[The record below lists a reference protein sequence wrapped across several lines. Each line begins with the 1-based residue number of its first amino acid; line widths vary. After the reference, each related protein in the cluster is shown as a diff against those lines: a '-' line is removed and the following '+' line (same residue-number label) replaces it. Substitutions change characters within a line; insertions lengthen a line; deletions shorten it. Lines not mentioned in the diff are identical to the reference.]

1 MSVLKICGEKFLPGD
16 RRVVQVDVGR
26 LYDFTEMNIPV
37 EVIRG
42 PKLGPVLFLSAA
54 IHGDEINGVEIIR
67 QVIKKV
73 DPGKLSGTILAVP
86 VVNVFGFNSKS
97 RYLPDRR
104 DLNRSFPGNMKGS
117 LASQMA
123 RIFMKEVVLKST
135 HGIDFHT
142 GAIHRY
148 NIPQIRAS
156 MESSKTKMMARAFGA
171 PVVLNS
177 SIRDGSLRAAAQKKE
192 IPILLFEGGEA
203 LRFDE
208 SVIKSGV
215 QGCFNVMEAIGMLPR
230 KKKKKKN
237 EVVFAKDSYW
247 VRSTHGGSMSV
258 FKKAGDRVQEGEVLG
273 IVQDLFGR
281 MQFEIKA
288 EEPGIIIG
296 RNRLPLINKGDALFH
311 IATIRSK
318 ARHSEKK
325 FIVTP

>member
-1 MSVLKICGEKFLPGD
+1 MAVLKICGEKFLPGE

-42 PKLGPVLFLSAA
+42 TRPGPILFLSGA

-67 QVIKKV
+67 QVIKRIQI
-73 DPGKLSGTILAVP
+73 GKLSGTILAVP
-86 VVNVFGFNSKS
+86 VVNVFGFNARS

-104 DLNRSFPGNMKGS
+104 DLNRSFPGNSKGS

-148 NIPQIRAS
+148 NIPQIRALL
-156 MESSKTKMMARAFGA
+156 ENNKTKNMARAFGA

-177 SIRDGSLRAAAQKKE
+177 SIRDGSLREAAQKKN

-203 LRFDE
+203 LRFDDT
-208 SVIKSGV
+208 VIKAGV
-215 QGCFNVMEAIGMLPR
+215 RGCFNVMESIGMLA
-230 KKKKKKN
+230 KKKKKKKQD
-237 EVVFAKDSYW
+237 VVIAKDSYW
-247 VRSTHGGSMSV
+247 VRSTHGGSLSV
-258 FKKAGDRVQEGEVLG
+258 VRRAGDRVAKDEVLG
-273 IVQDLFGR
+273 VVQDLFGR
-281 MQFEIKA
+281 VQIEIRA

-311 IATIRSK
+311 IATFKASRSSNRK
-318 ARHSEKK
+318 ALIDS
-325 FIVTP
+325 